1 MFSKIRSVYFT
12 AAISAV
18 LTLAAV
24 ASANYKAEKP
34 QITVHA
40 KGAGGLAIEG
50 KSSKLSVKE
59 DDKTVTFTTFLNTI
73 DTGIGKRNEH
83 MQERFQ
89 AEKYPD
95 ITLSVSKDKIDAKGG
110 GTIPGT
116 LKFHGVE
123 KPVSVKYT
131 VKDKQVDASFAFN
144 IKDHGITDKDVC
156 AFGVC
161 AHPDVTVDV
170 HFGLKD

>member
-1 MFSKIRSVYFT
+1 MFKIRSVYFT

-18 LTLAAV
+18 LTVAAV

-34 QITVHA
+34 QIIVHA
-40 KGAGGLAIEG
+40 KGAGGLSIEG
-50 KSSKLSVKE
+50 KSSKLMINE
-59 DDKTVTFTTFLNTI
+59 DDKTVTFKTFLNTI

-89 AEKYPD
+89 ADKFPD
-95 ITLSVSKDKIDAKGG
+95 ITLSVPKDKIDPKGG
-110 GTIPGT
+110 GTIAGT

-123 KPVSVKYT
+123 KPVSVKYSI
-131 VKDKQVDASFAFN
+131 KDKQVDASFAFN
-144 IKDHGITDKDVC
+144 VKNHGIEDKDICAFSVC
-156 AFGVC
+156 AR
-161 AHPDVTVDV
+161 PDVTVDV

>member
-1 MFSKIRSVYFT
+1 MLSKIRSVYFT

-18 LTLAAV
+18 LTVAAV
-24 ASANYKAEKP
+24 ASANYKADSPK
-34 QITVHA
+34 ILVHA

-50 KSSKLSVKE
+50 KSSKLIISE
-59 DDKTVTFTTFLNTI
+59 DDKTVTFKTFLNTI

-89 AEKYPD
+89 ADKYPD
-95 ITLSVSKDKIDAKGG
+95 ITLSVPKDKIDTKGG
-110 GTIPGT
+110 GSIGGT

-123 KPVSVKYT
+123 KPVTVKYS
-131 VKDKQVDASFAFN
+131 VKDKHVEASFAFN

-161 AHPDVTVDV
+161 AKPDVSVDV
-170 HFGLKD
+170 DFALKE

>member
-1 MFSKIRSVYFT
+1 MLSKIRSVYFT

-18 LTLAAV
+18 LTVAAV
-24 ASANYKAEKP
+24 ASANYKAENPK
-34 QITVHA
+34 IIVHA

-50 KSSKLSVKE
+50 KSSKLMISE
-59 DDKTVTFTTFLNTI
+59 DDKTVTFKTFLNTI

-89 AEKYPD
+89 ADKFPD
-95 ITLSVSKDKIDAKGG
+95 ITLSVPKDKIDTKGG
-110 GTIPGT
+110 GSVPGT

-123 KPVSVKYT
+123 KPVTVKYT
-131 VKDKQVDASFAFN
+131 VKDKHVEASFSFN

-161 AHPDVTVDV
+161 ARPDVSVDV
-170 HFGLKD
+170 DFGLKE